1 MGEKTCRNQVR
12 VAIPIRVRGMSRQN
26 KFFDEQTETDW
37 VSEESV
43 ACHLQNL
50 VDLGTEVHLT
60 NLQTNVGGT
69 FRVLW
74 TVIRDSNGLQPVG
87 LELLDPEG
95 TLWAMTFPAGESGED
110 AVAPQVWL
118 ECQRCHQ
125 KLLTSVPEAQ
135 GEYLCEGFQLARHCE
150 QCRGTTP
157 WGFTTET
164 QVVAPAPGAEPGS
177 PPSTSEAPA
186 AADVMPKEDQ
196 RAKGRAPLEMTIK
209 VTRKKYGT
217 TLQDLC
223 QTINVSRTGAYF
235 LTSQNYEVGEPLEV
249 VMNYKEGDLAIPV
262 PAKVVRQDQP
272 RGTFLKGVAIHLKM

>member
-1 MGEKTCRNQVR
+1 MGEKTCRDQVR
-12 VAIPIRVRGMSRQN
+12 VAIPIRVRGMSSQN

-37 VSEESV
+37 VGEESV

-50 VDLGTEVHLT
+50 VDLDTEVHLT

-74 TVIRDSNGLQPVG
+74 TIIRDYNGLQPVG

-95 TLWAMTFPAGESGED
+95 DLWAMTFPAGEAGED

-118 ECQRCHQ
+118 QCQGCHQ
-125 KLLTSVPEAQ
+125 KLLTPVPEAQ
-135 GEYLCEGFQLARHCE
+135 GEFLCEGFRVARHCE
-150 QCRGTTP
+150 QCRATAP

-164 QVVAPAPGAEPGS
+164 QTDAP
-177 PPSTSEAPA
+177 APA
-186 AADVMPKEDQ
+186 AAEAMPKEDQ
-196 RAKGRAPLEMTIK
+196 RAKGRAPLTMIVK

-249 VMNYKEGDLAIPV
+249 VINYKEGDLAIPA

-272 RGTFLKGVAIHLKM
+272 QGTFLKGVAIQLMK